1 MPTDHLFRYTNG
13 RFLVNEEYE
22 LTKRYSPF
30 DVGALCQLVSSI
42 IKSPIVKIDKR
53 EGGYN
58 KALLMT
64 GENGHTVIAKIPCPN
79 IVPHEYG
86 TASEVAVLKFGMIQY
101 RQRSIRLRPNCV
113 PSEKAFAESGIAG
126 LSVGL
131 FPFQCRPFGVYHSGK
146 VLWPA
151 AYEGMGQHERA
162 GPRQAHLQF
171 CTDGK
176 PFGQHRVPRIWSFVS
191 TP

>member
-22 LTKRYSPF
+22 LAKRYSPF

-42 IKSPIVKIDKR
+42 IKSPVVKIDKR

-86 TASEVAVLKFGMIQY
+86 TASEVAVLKFGTM
-101 RQRSIRLRPNCV
+101 
-113 PSEKAFAESGIAG
+113 PSTLA
-126 LSVGL
+126 
-131 FPFQCRPFGVYHSGK
+131 FQC
-146 VLWPA
+146 
-151 AYEGMGQHERA
+151 
-162 GPRQAHLQF
+162 
-171 CTDGK
+171 
-176 PFGQHRVPRIWSFVS
+176 
-191 TP
+191 